1 MGLLACSNVE
11 FLIQNW
17 FLVATAIVSGV
28 LLFRQSGATGG
39 SGISPEEAVRLINR
53 EKGVMVDV
61 CEPHEFEA
69 SHAKPARNIPM
80 GSLASSKDLP
90 GNKNTPLILM
100 CPRGQRSARS
110 VATLKKLGFENVVA
124 VKGGTHAWREANL
137 PMASAAKT

>member
-1 MGLLACSNVE
+1 ME

-28 LLFRQSGATGG
+28 LLFRGSGATGG

-53 EKGVMVDV
+53 EKAVMVDV
-61 CEPHEFEA
+61 CDPAEFEA
-69 SHAKPARNIPM
+69 SHAKPARNVPM
-80 GSLASSKDLP
+80 AALEAGKDLP
-90 GNKNTPLILM
+90 SNKATPVILM

-137 PMASAAKT
+137 PMASGAKA